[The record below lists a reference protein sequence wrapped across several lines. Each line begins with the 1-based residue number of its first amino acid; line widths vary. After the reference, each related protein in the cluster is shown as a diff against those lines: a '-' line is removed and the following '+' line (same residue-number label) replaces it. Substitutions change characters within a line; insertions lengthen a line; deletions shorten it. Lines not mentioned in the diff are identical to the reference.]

1 MYNHV
6 KVEKPQ
12 HDIATCNNK
21 QWFGGNLHV
30 LKRAWNGSMHCIFV
44 IPKKLMFLVYIH
56 FKTIVLFS
64 NLSTCFPTPQNNFC
78 SYRRKFQIIP
88 YPHPSHPKELGV
100 NVCKHKF
107 ACTNVT
113 PKWRN
118 GAQSN
123 TRVPYCAWIIKRKKK
138 WNCPSLFISCKPI
151 TNLS

>member
-1 MYNHV
+1 MTSLCEYLLSYTVYLCVKQLNKSITMFFNVKTYLWLHNMEKTKISTISVRTFMYNHV

-44 IPKKLMFLVYIH
+44 IPKKLMLLVYIH

-78 SYRRKFQIIP
+78 SYRRIFHIIP
-88 YPHPSHPKELGV
+88 YPHPSHPKELG
-100 NVCKHKF
+100 
-107 ACTNVT
+107 
-113 PKWRN
+113 
-118 GAQSN
+118 G
-123 TRVPYCAWIIKRKKK
+123 
-138 WNCPSLFISCKPI
+138 
-151 TNLS
+151 